1 MQEQILTVTEF
12 HALITQTLQYA
23 YPEVIIEGEVSSYK
37 VNQGKWVFFD
47 IKDTETTISCFMP
60 IYQLKTVVED
70 GMLVRIR
77 AYPNI
82 TKWGK
87 FSLTVR
93 AVELAGEG
101 SVQKAFEKLRLQ
113 FEQEGL
119 FALDRKRPLPD
130 YPTRIALITSAEAAA
145 FADFNKILNDRWVG
159 VTIDHAQVQVQGVDA
174 PGQIVKAIEYF
185 NLHSDWYDCLVII
198 RGGGSAEDLQAFNT
212 EEIVRAVYASKIP
225 TLVGIG
231 HETDT
236 CLSELV
242 ADVRAATPTDA
253 ARILVP
259 DKDAVISSLSDTLMQ
274 SGNRLL
280 EQVLRL
286 QSELNEF
293 QQVYKR
299 FIASSQQKVNE
310 LYVQISSNLKLYL
323 QQQRLHVQHQL
334 ELIQTLDPAKV
345 LKRGYAIVTLD
356 GQLIRDAHNVQD
368 NALLMI
374 QLAKGRLTAKKI
386 GMTKNNLAKTHKND
400 SFNFAEKMH
409 RLEEITQTLETDT
422 DVEKALAQFKE
433 ASQLAQELQ
442 DYLTKAENTITTI
455 QTRFEK
461 KK

>member
-37 VNQGKWVFFD
+37 VNQGKWIFFD

-93 AVELAGEG
+93 AVELAGQG

-145 FADFNKILNDRWVG
+145 FADFNKILNDRWAG

-259 DKDAVISSLSDTLMQ
+259 DKDAVISSLSDTVMQ

-299 FIASSQQKVNE
+299 FIASSQQKVNG

-334 ELIQTLDPAKV
+334 ELVQTLDPAKV

-356 GQLIRDAHNVQD
+356 GQLIRDARSVED

-386 GMTKNNLAKTHKND
+386 GND
-400 SFNFAEKMH
+400 KKQLSKKPQE
-409 RLEEITQTLETDT
+409 RL
-422 DVEKALAQFKE
+422 F
-433 ASQLAQELQ
+433 
-442 DYLTKAENTITTI
+442 
-455 QTRFEK
+455 
-461 KK
+461 